1 MRICMPTENDDGL
14 NSIIYGHFGSAPYFI
29 VYDTEKKV
37 FKTINNGDKQHA
49 HGQCNPLSSFEE
61 NPIDIMVTGGIG
73 YRALERLQAN
83 GVKAFKTTTE
93 ITVSD
98 VINSYLQNK
107 LKEIMINDTCGGGHM
122 CH

>member
-1 MRICMPTENDDGL
+1 MRICMPTENDNGL

-29 VYDTEKKV
+29 IYDTEKKV
-37 FKTINNGDKQHA
+37 FETINNGDKNHV

-61 NPIDIMVTGGIG
+61 KPIDMMVTGGIG
-73 YRALERLQAN
+73 YRALERLHAN

-93 ITVSD
+93 RTVSD

-107 LKEIMINDTCGGGHM
+107 LKEITINDTCGGGHA